1 MEPISFFKAL
11 ADQTRLTCLLLLQQE
26 GELCVCD
33 LMTALGE
40 SQPKVSR
47 HLAQL
52 RRNAILL
59 DRRQGQWVYYQIN
72 PSLPIWAANILN
84 ETIQS
89 APPFLSQ
96 AQQKLGLVHANSSL
110 TQAATG

>member
-1 MEPISFFKAL
+1 MEPVLFYKSL
-11 ADQTRLTCLLLLQQE
+11 ADSTRLTCLLLLQQE

-33 LMTALGE
+33 LMAALGE

-72 PSLPIWAANILN
+72 PLLPNWAINVLN

-89 APPFLSQ
+89 APPFLGQ
-96 AQQKLGLVHANSSL
+96 AQQKLALLRAKPSHTTTL
-110 TQAATG
+110 C